1 VATHKHD
8 MENRADHPFVLSPSV
23 MDLLLDAIC
32 VVDAA
37 GHFVYVS
44 GACEKIFG
52 YTPIE
57 LIGTEMMDLVHPD
70 DHEAT
75 LATSREVML
84 GTLTNHF
91 ENRYIRKDG
100 SVAHIMWSANW
111 SEDAQWRVAVAHDIT
126 ERKHSEAMQA
136 AVYAISEAAA
146 GAANLPML
154 FRRIHNIIIGL
165 LPSSAFSIA
174 LQDPQTGQTTYPY
187 YANDQNA
194 DSVSASQ
201 DALALSAEV
210 IQSGRPLLLKAR
222 SSETGR
228 DGHSAIMDRKH
239 DWLAVPLTTPE
250 GTHGALVI
258 QNRTGA
264 PSYSDQDQQLLQYV
278 STQIAAAI
286 QRSSIL
292 ARLQFLSRYDQLTSL
307 PNRLLL
313 SDRIAMALARAR
325 REKGKAALL
334 YLDLDKFKH
343 VNDTHG
349 HAIGDQLLQ
358 AVADRITRCVRESDT
373 VSRIGG
379 DEFVVLLE
387 TLDSPQQAHV
397 IAEKIRNM
405 LNQPFVLTDRQV
417 PIIPSI
423 GIALY
428 PDDGHDEQSLLDL
441 ADSAMYGAKRSG
453 GNQSK
458 RTDSTSKLPQVKP
471 QA

>member
-1 VATHKHD
+1 
-8 MENRADHPFVLSPSV
+8 

-37 GHFVYVS
+37 GRFVYIS

-52 YTPIE
+52 YKPSE

-70 DHEAT
+70 DRETT

-84 GTLTNHF
+84 GILTNHF

-111 SEDAQWRVAVAHDIT
+111 PEDAQWRVAVAHDVT
-126 ERKHSEAMQA
+126 ERKHNEAMQA

-146 GAANLPML
+146 GAGAANLPTL

-165 LPSSAFSIA
+165 LPTSAFSIA
-174 LQDPQTGQTTYPY
+174 LHDPQTGQTTCPY
-187 YANDQNA
+187 YADDENA
-194 DSVSASQ
+194 DSMSASQ
-201 DALALSAEV
+201 DALSLSATV
-210 IQSGRPLLLKAR
+210 IRSGLPLLFKAQ
-222 SSETGR
+222 SSAAGP
-228 DGHSAIMDRKH
+228 DNHVAIMDRKH

-250 GTHGALVI
+250 GIHGAVVI
-258 QNRTGA
+258 QNRAGA
-264 PSYSDQDQQLLQYV
+264 PAYSEQDQQLFHYI

-292 ARLQFLSRYDQLTSL
+292 ARLQFLSHYDQLTSL

-334 YLDLDKFKH
+334 YLDMDKFKQ
-343 VNDTHG
+343 VDDTHG
-349 HAIGDQLLQ
+349 HDVGDQLLQ
-358 AVADRITRCVRESDT
+358 IVADRIIRCVRESDT

-397 IAEKIRNM
+397 IAETIRNM
-405 LNQPFVLTDRQV
+405 LDQ
-417 PIIPSI
+417 PIILANREMPVTSSI

-428 PDDGHDEQSLLDL
+428 PDDGRDELRLLDL
-441 ADSAMYGAKRSG
+441 ADSAMYKAKRNG
-453 GNQSK
+453 A
-458 RTDSTSKLPQVKP
+458 TSRRGPAALARRPAPALPAMPDLWLRQC
-471 QA
+471 